1 MLLCKNNKPISQIVN
16 FENLIKRNTFMF
28 KQLLSITSLLVAI
41 VIISTSC
48 DTNTS
53 KSQKQSTSKVRI
65 AISKEK
71 SDQSTTK
78 YANWLL
84 RHNSEIEYFNLY
96 PMGIDSAIQILKTC
110 NGLLL
115 TGGRDVFPGNYGK
128 INDTSRCGS
137 FDRYR
142 DSLEFALIEVAVTN
156 KMPVFGV
163 CRGEQIFNI
172 SQGGT
177 LYIDIPTDFDTIVK
191 HRLPDWSRAY
201 HPVRLVK
208 NTMLSNIVHETKQG
222 DVVTSHHQGIEK
234 LGKNLLI
241 SAYADDNLPEAI
253 EWKNKSE
260 KGFLMAVQWHPEA
273 MDTLHPL
280 SAPLAKKFLTESA
293 SFKTVN

>member
-1 MLLCKNNKPISQIVN
+1 
-16 FENLIKRNTFMF
+16 MF
-28 KQLLSITSLLVAI
+28 KQISVFISLLLAI
-41 VIISTSC
+41 VIATSC
-48 DTNTS
+48 NTTKN
-53 KSQKQSTSKVRI
+53 KSESNSIRI

-71 SDQSTTK
+71 SEKSTTK
-78 YANWLL
+78 YADWLL

-128 INDTSRCGS
+128 IDDTARCGS
-137 FDRYR
+137 FDIYR
-142 DSLEFALIEVAVTN
+142 DSLEFALIEVAVSN

-208 NTMLSNIVHETKQG
+208 NTLLSSICGINIQG

-234 LGKNLLI
+234 LGANLLI
-241 SAYADDNLPEAI
+241 SAYAEDNLPEAI
-253 EWKNKSE
+253 EWKDKSVN
-260 KGFLMAVQWHPEA
+260 GFLMAVQWHPEA

-280 SAPLAKKFLTESA
+280 SAPLAKKFLIKSA
-293 SFKTVN
+293 NFKTVN

>member
-1 MLLCKNNKPISQIVN
+1 MTNLKAKNMFNGLLLKIIFFSATIIIFNSC
-16 FENLIKRNTFMF
+16 
-28 KQLLSITSLLVAI
+28 TS
-41 VIISTSC
+41 
-48 DTNTS
+48 NTS
-53 KSQKQSTSKVRI
+53 ESEVQSKSDIIRI

-71 SDQSTTK
+71 SDKSTTK
-78 YANWLL
+78 YADWLL
-84 RHNSEIEYFNLY
+84 RHNMNIEYFNLY
-96 PMGIDSAIQILKTC
+96 PMGIDSAIRVLKTC

-128 INDTSRCGS
+128 INDTARCGS

-142 DSLEFALIEVAVTN
+142 DSLEFALIETAVKN
-156 KMPVFGV
+156 SMPVFGV

-201 HPVRLVK
+201 HPVRLVN
-208 NTMLSNIVHETKQG
+208 NTILSNICENTRQG

-234 LGKNLLI
+234 PGTNLLI
-241 SAYADDNLPEAI
+241 SAYAEDGLPEAI
-253 EWKNKSE
+253 EWKDKSG

-280 SAPLAKKFLTESA
+280 SAPLATRFLVESA
-293 SFKTVN
+293 NFNAAN

>member
-1 MLLCKNNKPISQIVN
+1 
-16 FENLIKRNTFMF
+16 MF
-28 KQLLSITSLLVAI
+28 KQLLSITSLLVTI
-41 VIISTSC
+41 VIVSTSC

-71 SDQSTTK
+71 SDKSTTK
-78 YANWLL
+78 YADWLL
-84 RHNSEIEYFNLY
+84 RHNTDIEYFNLY
-96 PMGIDSAIQILKTC
+96 PMGIDSAIQVLKTC

-128 INDTSRCGS
+128 VDDTARCGS

-142 DSLEFALIEVAVTN
+142 DSLEFALIDVAVEN
-156 KMPVFGV
+156 KMPIFGV

-177 LYIDIPTDFDTIVK
+177 LYIDLPTDFDTIVK

-201 HPVRLVK
+201 HPVRLMK
-208 NTMLSNIVHETKQG
+208 NTMLSNICEGTRQG

-234 LGKNLLI
+234 LGTNLLI
-241 SAYADDNLPEAI
+241 SAYAEDNLPEAI
-253 EWKNKSE
+253 EWKDKSG

-273 MDTLHPL
+273 TDTLDPL
-280 SAPLAKKFLTESA
+280 SAPLAKKFLAESA
-293 SFKTVN
+293 NFKAIK